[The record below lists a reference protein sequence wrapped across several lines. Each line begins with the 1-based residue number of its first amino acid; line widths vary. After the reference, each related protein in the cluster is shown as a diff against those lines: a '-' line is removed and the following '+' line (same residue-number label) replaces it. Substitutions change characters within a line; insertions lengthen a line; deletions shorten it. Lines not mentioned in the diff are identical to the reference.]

1 MKREIF
7 NILRAIKSE
16 EPPCTECKWYD
27 HCASNLA
34 ACIMFKNYI
43 ETGEFMGN
51 NNPTTKI
58 YKEIYGKPRIA
69 EVLNC

>member
-34 ACIMFKNYI
+34 ACIMFKNVI
-43 ETGEFMGN
+43 ELQ
-51 NNPTTKI
+51 K
-58 YKEIYGKPRIA
+58 
-69 EVLNC
+69 